1 MEPLFKKEHTER
13 IAAKALEVLAEAV
26 ER

>member
-13 IAAKALEVLAEAV
+13 IAAKALEVLSEAV
-26 ER
+26 ES